1 MIKFD
6 CDYLEGAH
14 PRIMDALVK
23 SNFEQT
29 SGYGEDDYCREA
41 AELIKEACECVNA
54 DVHFL
59 IGGTGT
65 NTAVISSALR
75 PYQGVVCA
83 DSGHINVHESGA
95 VEATGH
101 KVIGLHGVQGKIDPA
116 RLENYLETDRTDP
129 VREHTVQPKM
139 LYISQPTECG
149 TLYSADELKHLRKI
163 CDEYSLYLYVDG
175 ARLGYGLAAEGND
188 VSLPLLAE
196 LCDVFY
202 IGGTKVGALFGEA
215 LVIVNEELKKDFRYM
230 QKRQCGMLA
239 KGRLLGIQFC
249 EMFRDGL
256 YFRMGEDGIKAAY
269 RIRDAFRNAGFPFLF
284 ESVTNQQFPI
294 LPDKVYEKLS
304 SEITGEFWCRVDDEH
319 SCIRFCASWATK
331 EENIIILE
339 KALFELHN

>member
-14 PRIMDALVK
+14 PAILDALVK
-23 SNFEQT
+23 SNLEQT
-29 SGYGEDDYCREA
+29 PGYGEDAYCAEA
-41 AELIKEACECVNA
+41 ALLIKKACGCENA

-65 NTAVISSALR
+65 NTAVIAAALR

-83 DSGHINVHESGA
+83 ASGHINVHESGA

-101 KVIGLHGVQGKIDPA
+101 KVIALEGEQGKISVTA
-116 RLENYLETDRTDP
+116 LREYLETDRLDP

-149 TLYSADELKHLRKI
+149 TLYSADELRELRDI
-163 CDEYSLYLYVDG
+163 CDRYSLYLYADG
-175 ARLGYGLAAEGND
+175 ARLGYGLAAAGND
-188 VSLPLLAE
+188 VTLATLCE

-215 LVIVNEELKKDFRYM
+215 LIIINDELKKDFRYM

-256 YFRMGEDGIKAAY
+256 YFRMGEDGIRAAY

-294 LPDKVYEKLS
+294 LPDEVYEKLS
-304 SEITGEFWCRVDDEH
+304 SEITGEFWCRTDSSH
-319 SCIRFCASWATK
+319 CCIRFCASWATK
-331 EENIIILE
+331 EENIIALE
-339 KALFELHN
+339 KALAELGK